1 MEIGSRHGLPE
12 NQGGKSSCTFF
23 LPRGSRQPVFARDS
37 RVSCTLP
44 PAEPVHSSIC
54 SMIELFAIFGKGG
67 LVLWCFKEGQ
77 NLFKEAVNNLVSDVL
92 LQVGAFW
99 LLIHLL

>member
-1 MEIGSRHGLPE
+1 
-12 NQGGKSSCTFF
+12 
-23 LPRGSRQPVFARDS
+23 
-37 RVSCTLP
+37 
-44 PAEPVHSSIC
+44 
-54 SMIELFAIFGKGG
+54 MIELFAIFGKGG